1 MFAAIPSPSTSSI
14 QIGVFELRAYGLTI
28 AIGALLAVWVSSRR
42 YEAAG
47 GDPVMIHRMAT
58 WAIPAG
64 IIGARLYHVAT
75 DFGRFQGNW
84 GEITKLWKGGLGI

>member
-64 IIGARLYHVAT
+64 IIGCLLYTSDAA
-75 DFGRFQGNW
+75 D
-84 GEITKLWKGGLGI
+84 E